1 MKPLDAGQVV
11 GFLLLDL
18 ALIVLVARL
27 VGTLFVRLGQPRV
40 VGEIVAGV
48 LLGPTLLGPALWEGF
63 SAPDWLHCA
72 QSLVAAPAGTVES
85 PTWCVFPAQARSI
98 IGGIGQVALLLFMFL
113 TGLEVDGD
121 VLKGRLKGIVLV
133 GAGVVVVPMALG
145 LVIGPVMATEIF
157 KPAEASDLGFI
168 LYIGALMA
176 VTAFPVMVRILQ
188 EKGLTLSTMGATGIA
203 AAAVCTVVMFMTASA
218 AAALSRGEGVS
229 VLGTKL
235 ALSIAY
241 LAAMVFVI
249 RPLMARAARPY
260 QASGKLDSGSFALII
275 IMTLGS
281 GYVAHLLGLT
291 VIVGGFMAG
300 LVLPARKPLFADM
313 TSRLGEFTATI
324 LLPVFLA
331 FSGLGTDFTMLST
344 AALGGLGLFLLG
356 GIVGKWLGGAAL
368 ARLGG
373 LSWAEG
379 NVLGVLMNCRG
390 LLVLVVALEGVQ
402 ANVISGVTQV
412 GAVMMALITTAMT
425 GPLFDRFIRSVPAD
439 EPQRGAGTA
448 ALAAAGEA

>member
-1 MKPLDAGQVV
+1 
-11 GFLLLDL
+11 
-18 ALIVLVARL
+18 
-27 VGTLFVRLGQPRV
+27 
-40 VGEIVAGV
+40 
-48 LLGPTLLGPALWEGF
+48 
-63 SAPDWLHCA
+63 
-72 QSLVAAPAGTVES
+72 
-85 PTWCVFPAQARSI
+85 
-98 IGGIGQVALLLFMFL
+98 
-113 TGLEVDGD
+113 
-121 VLKGRLKGIVLV
+121 
-133 GAGVVVVPMALG
+133 
-145 LVIGPVMATEIF
+145 
-157 KPAEASDLGFI
+157 
-168 LYIGALMA
+168 MA